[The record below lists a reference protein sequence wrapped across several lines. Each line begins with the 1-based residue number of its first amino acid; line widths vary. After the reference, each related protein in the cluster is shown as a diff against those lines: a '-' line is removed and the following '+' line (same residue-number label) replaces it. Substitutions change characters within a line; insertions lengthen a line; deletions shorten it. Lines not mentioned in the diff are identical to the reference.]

1 MFHGPKLPY
10 FTHTFSFAEITANW
24 SMEQTHGAPTAY
36 APARVS
42 GTETRRWTHSVALA
56 TTTAKGTGNPD
67 PSARG
72 QYDGYSSFLDP
83 SSQSSPY
90 SHPLSRVKTLC

>member
-1 MFHGPKLPY
+1 MFHAPKLLY
-10 FTHTFSFAEITANW
+10 ANW

-90 SHPLSRVKTLC
+90 SHRLSRVKTIC